1 MIGFHK
7 KDTLHRK
14 KLSTGSIEISDKEVV
29 QVLFNK
35 N

>member
-1 MIGFHK
+1 MTGFNR